1 MKRILLVCALIASTF
16 ALQFGGGIASAN
28 TQVTPAAQSV
38 SGVVGTPISATTA
51 YTVTGISGT
60 KVFVISPTLPAGLSI
75 NTSTGVVSGTPSA
88 ASVAANYTVTVSDGA
103 TSATAIITIGV
114 SGTATLSPSTQTVT
128 GRVGA
133 AITVTTAF
141 TSTGLGTRYFSIAP
155 ALPAGLVFSSSTGVL
170 SGTATAARG
179 ATTYVVTAADG
190 TNYAVATMRLTI
202 SAVPLMT
209 PASQAVSGVVGTAI
223 ATTSVFVAPTLTD
236 TSGTKTFTV
245 SPALPAGLTLNAAT
259 GTVSGT
265 PTAVST
271 QTTYIVTGTDG
282 TNSSA
287 NFATSTLTVVV
298 AAPAAATT
306 TTTTTVPTSTQ
317 GCLASTVAG
326 RISSTVDV
334 ANSALPSTQFA
345 CSMRIAIRPTKAVVV
360 AVAHQGTTVNKTV
373 ASYSVV
379 LKRLNGGSIVRPLAM
394 GTTPSVLRAN
404 YKRLIAGTWS
414 VTITAFSATGATVA
428 TYNSASFRVG

>member
-16 ALQFGGGIASAN
+16 ALQLGGGIASAN

-38 SGVVGTPISATTA
+38 SGVVGTAISATTA

-88 ASVAANYTVTVSDGA
+88 ASVAANYTVTVSDGS
-103 TSATAIITIGV
+103 TSATATITIAV
-114 SGTATLSPSTQTVT
+114 SGTATLSPGTQTVT

-133 AITVTTAF
+133 AITATTAF

-170 SGTATAARG
+170 SGTATAAKE

-202 SAVPLMT
+202 SAVPVMT

-223 ATTSVFVAPTLTD
+223 ATTSVFAAPTVT
-236 TSGTKTFTV
+236 GTKTFTV
-245 SPALPAGLTLNAAT
+245 SPALPTGLTLNATT
-259 GTVSGT
+259 GAVSGT

-271 QTTYIVTGTDG
+271 QATYIVTATDG
-282 TNSSA
+282 T

-298 AAPAAATT
+298 AATATATT
-306 TTTTTVPTSTQ
+306 TTTLPTSTTVPTSTQ

-404 YKRLIAGTWS
+404 YTRLIAGTWS

>member
-1 MKRILLVCALIASTF
+1 MKRILLVSAIIVSTF
-16 ALQFGGGIASAN
+16 ALQLGGGTALAI

-38 SGVVGTPISATTA
+38 SGVVGTAISATTA

-60 KVFVISPTLPAGLSI
+60 KVFVISPTLPAGLTMNS
-75 NTSTGVVSGTPSA
+75 STGVVSGTPTAS
-88 ASVAANYTVTVSDGA
+88 SVASNYTVTVSDGA
-103 TSATAIITIGV
+103 TSATATITIAV
-114 SGTATLSPSTQTVT
+114 SGTATLSPGTQTVT

-133 AITVTTAF
+133 AITATTAF

-170 SGTATAARG
+170 SGTATAAKG

-202 SAVPLMT
+202 SAVPVMT
-209 PASQAVSGVVGTAI
+209 PASQSVSGVVGTAI

-271 QTTYIVTGTDG
+271 QTTYVITGTDG

-287 NFATSTLTVVV
+287 NFATSTLTIVV
-298 AAPAAATT
+298 AAPAAA

-317 GCLASTVAG
+317 GCLASTVKG
-326 RISSTVDV
+326 RISNTVDV

-360 AVAHQGTTVNKTV
+360 AVAHQGTTINKTV

-379 LKRLNGGSIVRPLAM
+379 LKRLNGGSIVRPLTM
-394 GTTPSVLRAN
+394 GTAPSVLRAN
-404 YKRLIAGTWS
+404 YPRLIAGTWS

>member
-16 ALQFGGGIASAN
+16 ALQLGGGIASAN

-38 SGVVGTPISATTA
+38 SGVVGTAISATTA

-88 ASVAANYTVTVSDGA
+88 ASVAANYTVTVSDGS
-103 TSATAIITIGV
+103 TSATATITIAV
-114 SGTATLSPSTQTVT
+114 SGTATLSPGTQTVT

-133 AITVTTAF
+133 AITATTAF

-170 SGTATAARG
+170 SGTATAAKE

-202 SAVPLMT
+202 SAVPVMT

-223 ATTSVFVAPTLTD
+223 ATTSVFAAPTVT
-236 TSGTKTFTV
+236 GTKTFTV
-245 SPALPAGLTLNAAT
+245 SPALPTGLTLNATT
-259 GTVSGT
+259 GAVSGT

-271 QTTYIVTGTDG
+271 QTTYIVTATDG
-282 TNSSA
+282 T

-298 AAPAAATT
+298 AATAAA

-326 RISSTVDV
+326 RISNTVDV

-345 CSMRIAIRPTKAVVV
+345 CSMRIAIRPTRAVVV
-360 AVAHQGTTVNKTV
+360 AVAHQGTTINKTV

-379 LKRLNGGSIVRPLAM
+379 LKRLNGGSIVRPLTM
-394 GTTPSVLRAN
+394 GTAPSVLRAN
-404 YKRLIAGTWS
+404 YPRLIAGTWS

-428 TYNSASFRVG
+428 TYESASFRVG

>member
-16 ALQFGGGIASAN
+16 ALQLGGGIASAN

-38 SGVVGTPISATTA
+38 SGVVGTAISATTA

-88 ASVAANYTVTVSDGA
+88 ASVAANYTVTVSDGS
-103 TSATAIITIGV
+103 TSATATITIAV
-114 SGTATLSPSTQTVT
+114 SGTATLSPGTQTVT

-133 AITVTTAF
+133 AITATTAF

-170 SGTATAARG
+170 SGTATAAKE

-202 SAVPLMT
+202 SAVPVMT

-223 ATTSVFVAPTLTD
+223 ATTSVFAAPTVT
-236 TSGTKTFTV
+236 GTKTFTV
-245 SPALPAGLTLNAAT
+245 SPALPTGLTLNATT
-259 GTVSGT
+259 GAVSGT

-271 QTTYIVTGTDG
+271 QTTYIVTATDG
-282 TNSSA
+282 T

-298 AAPAAATT
+298 AATAAA

-326 RISSTVDV
+326 RISNTVDV

-360 AVAHQGTTVNKTV
+360 AVAHQGTTINKTV

-379 LKRLNGGSIVRPLAM
+379 LKRLNGGSIVRPLTM
-394 GTTPSVLRAN
+394 GTAPSVLRAN
-404 YKRLIAGTWS
+404 YSRLIAGTWS
-414 VTITAFSATGATVA
+414 VTVTAFSATGATVA
-428 TYNSASFRVG
+428 TYESASFRVG

>member
-16 ALQFGGGIASAN
+16 ALQLGGGIASAN

-133 AITVTTAF
+133 AITATTAF

-202 SAVPLMT
+202 SAVPVMT

-271 QTTYIVTGTDG
+271 QTTYIVTATDG
-282 TNSSA
+282 T
-287 NFATSTLTVVV
+287 NFATSTLTIVV
-298 AAPAAATT
+298 AATAAA

-326 RISSTVDV
+326 RIRNTVDV

-360 AVAHQGTTVNKTV
+360 AVAHQGTTINKTV

-379 LKRLNGGSIVRPLAM
+379 LKRLNGGSIVRPLTM
-394 GTTPSVLRAN
+394 GTAPSVLRAN
-404 YKRLIAGTWS
+404 YPRLIAGTWS

-428 TYNSASFRVG
+428 TYNSTSFRVG

>member
-1 MKRILLVCALIASTF
+1 MKRILLVSAIIVSTF
-16 ALQFGGGIASAN
+16 ALQLGGGTALAI

-38 SGVVGTPISATTA
+38 SGVVGTAISATTA

-60 KVFVISPTLPAGLSI
+60 KVFVISPTLPAGLTMNS
-75 NTSTGVVSGTPSA
+75 STGVVSGTPTAS
-88 ASVAANYTVTVSDGA
+88 SVASNYTVTVSDGA
-103 TSATAIITIGV
+103 TSATATITIAV
-114 SGTATLSPSTQTVT
+114 SGTATLSPGTQTVT

-133 AITVTTAF
+133 AITATTAF

-170 SGTATAARG
+170 SGTATAAKE

-202 SAVPLMT
+202 SAVPVMT
-209 PASQAVSGVVGTAI
+209 PASQAISGVVGTAI
-223 ATTSVFVAPTLTD
+223 ATTSVFAAPTVT
-236 TSGTKTFTV
+236 GTKTFTV
-245 SPALPAGLTLNAAT
+245 SPALPTGLTLSAT
-259 GTVSGT
+259 TGAVSGT

-271 QTTYIVTGTDG
+271 QTTYIVTSTDG
-282 TNSSA
+282 T

-298 AAPAAATT
+298 AATTT

-317 GCLASTVAG
+317 GCLAPT
-326 RISSTVDV
+326 ISGKISNTVDV

-379 LKRLNGGSIVRPLAM
+379 LKRLNGGSIVRPLTM

-404 YKRLIAGTWS
+404 YTRLKAGTWS

-428 TYNSASFRVG
+428 TYDSASFRVG

>member
-1 MKRILLVCALIASTF
+1 MKRIFLVCALIASTF
-16 ALQFGGGIASAN
+16 ALQLGGGIASAN

-170 SGTATAARG
+170 SGSATAAKE

-202 SAVPLMT
+202 SAVPVMT

-271 QTTYIVTGTDG
+271 QTTYIVTATDG
-282 TNSSA
+282 T
-287 NFATSTLTVVV
+287 NFATSTLTIVV
-298 AAPAAATT
+298 AATAAA

-326 RISSTVDV
+326 RIRNTVDV

-360 AVAHQGTTVNKTV
+360 AVAHQGTTINKTV

-379 LKRLNGGSIVRPLAM
+379 LKRLNGGSIVRPLTM
-394 GTTPSVLRAN
+394 GTAPSVLRAN
-404 YKRLIAGTWS
+404 YPRLIAGTWS

-428 TYNSASFRVG
+428 TYNSTSFRVG

>member
-16 ALQFGGGIASAN
+16 ALQLGGGIASAN

-38 SGVVGTPISATTA
+38 SGVVGTAISATTA

-88 ASVAANYTVTVSDGA
+88 ASVAANYTVTVSDGS
-103 TSATAIITIGV
+103 TSATATITIAV
-114 SGTATLSPSTQTVT
+114 SGTATLSPGTQTVT

-133 AITVTTAF
+133 AITATTAF

-170 SGTATAARG
+170 SGTATAAKE

-202 SAVPLMT
+202 SAVPVMT

-223 ATTSVFVAPTLTD
+223 ATTSVFAAPTVT
-236 TSGTKTFTV
+236 GTKTFTV
-245 SPALPAGLTLNAAT
+245 SPALPTGLTLNATT
-259 GTVSGT
+259 GAVSGT

-271 QTTYIVTGTDG
+271 QTTYIVTATDG
-282 TNSSA
+282 T

-298 AAPAAATT
+298 AATAAA

-326 RISSTVDV
+326 RISNTVDV

-345 CSMRIAIRPTKAVVV
+345 CSMRIAIRPTRAVVV
-360 AVAHQGTTVNKTV
+360 AVAHQGTTINKTV

-379 LKRLNGGSIVRPLAM
+379 LKRLNGGSIVRPLTM
-394 GTTPSVLRAN
+394 GTAPSVLRAN
-404 YKRLIAGTWS
+404 YPRLIAGTWS

-428 TYNSASFRVG
+428 TYDSASFRVG

>member
-16 ALQFGGGIASAN
+16 ALQLGGGIASAN

-103 TSATAIITIGV
+103 TSATAIITIAV
-114 SGTATLSPSTQTVT
+114 SGTATLSPGTQTVT

-133 AITVTTAF
+133 AITATTAF

-170 SGTATAARG
+170 SGSATAAKE

-202 SAVPLMT
+202 SAVPVMT

-223 ATTSVFVAPTLTD
+223 ATTSVFAAPTVT
-236 TSGTKTFTV
+236 GTKTFTV
-245 SPALPAGLTLNAAT
+245 SPALPTGLTLNATT

-271 QTTYIVTGTDG
+271 QTTYIVTATDG
-282 TNSSA
+282 T
-287 NFATSTLTVVV
+287 NFATSTLTIVV
-298 AAPAAATT
+298 AATAAA

-326 RISSTVDV
+326 RIRNTVDV

-360 AVAHQGTTVNKTV
+360 AVAHQGTTINKTV

-379 LKRLNGGSIVRPLAM
+379 LKRLNGGSIVRPLTM
-394 GTTPSVLRAN
+394 GTAPSVLRAN
-404 YKRLIAGTWS
+404 YPRLIAGTWS

-428 TYNSASFRVG
+428 TYNSTSFRVG

>member
-16 ALQFGGGIASAN
+16 ALQLGGGIASAN

-88 ASVAANYTVTVSDGA
+88 ASVAANYTVTVSDGS
-103 TSATAIITIGV
+103 TSATATITIAV
-114 SGTATLSPSTQTVT
+114 SGTATLSPGTQTVT

-133 AITVTTAF
+133 AITATTAF

-155 ALPAGLVFSSSTGVL
+155 ALPPGLVFSSSTGVL
-170 SGTATAARG
+170 SGAATAARG

-202 SAVPLMT
+202 SAVPVMT

-223 ATTSVFVAPTLTD
+223 ATTSVFAAPTVT
-236 TSGTKTFTV
+236 GTKTFTV

-271 QTTYIVTGTDG
+271 QTTYIVTATDG
-282 TNSSA
+282 T
-287 NFATSTLTVVV
+287 NFATSTLTIVV
-298 AAPAAATT
+298 AATAAA

-326 RISSTVDV
+326 RIRNTVDV

-360 AVAHQGTTVNKTV
+360 AVAHQGTTINKTV

-379 LKRLNGGSIVRPLAM
+379 LKRLNGGSIVRPLTM
-394 GTTPSVLRAN
+394 GTAPSVLRAN
-404 YKRLIAGTWS
+404 YPRLIAGTWS

-428 TYNSASFRVG
+428 TYNSTSFRVG

>member
-16 ALQFGGGIASAN
+16 ALQLGGGIASAN

-133 AITVTTAF
+133 AITATTAF

-155 ALPAGLVFSSSTGVL
+155 ALPPGLVFSSSTGVL

-202 SAVPLMT
+202 SAVPVMT

-223 ATTSVFVAPTLTD
+223 ATTSVFAAPTVT
-236 TSGTKTFTV
+236 GTKTFTV

-271 QTTYIVTGTDG
+271 QTTYVITGTDG

-287 NFATSTLTVVV
+287 NFATSTLTIVV
-298 AAPAAATT
+298 AATAAATT
-306 TTTTTVPTSTQ
+306 KTTVPTSAQ
-317 GCLASTVAG
+317 GCLASTVKG
-326 RISSTVDV
+326 RIRNTVDV

-360 AVAHQGTTVNKTV
+360 AVAHQGTTINKTV

-379 LKRLNGGSIVRPLAM
+379 LKRLNGGSIVRPLTM
-394 GTTPSVLRAN
+394 GTAPSVLRAN
-404 YKRLIAGTWS
+404 YPRLIAGTWS

-428 TYNSASFRVG
+428 TYNSTSFRVG

>member
-16 ALQFGGGIASAN
+16 ALQLGGGIASAN

-133 AITVTTAF
+133 AITATTAF

-155 ALPAGLVFSSSTGVL
+155 ALPPGLVFSSSTGVL
-170 SGTATAARG
+170 SGAATAARG

-271 QTTYIVTGTDG
+271 QTTYVITGTDG

-287 NFATSTLTVVV
+287 NFATSTLTIVV
-298 AAPAAATT
+298 AATAAATT
-306 TTTTTVPTSTQ
+306 KTTVPTSAQ
-317 GCLASTVAG
+317 GCLASTVKG
-326 RISSTVDV
+326 RIRNTVDV

-360 AVAHQGTTVNKTV
+360 AVAHQGTTINKTV

-379 LKRLNGGSIVRPLAM
+379 LKRLNGGSIVRPLTM
-394 GTTPSVLRAN
+394 GTAPSVLRAN
-404 YKRLIAGTWS
+404 YPRLIAGTWS

-428 TYNSASFRVG
+428 TYNSTSFRVG

>member
-16 ALQFGGGIASAN
+16 ALQLGGGAASAN

-38 SGVVGTPISATTA
+38 SGVVGTAISATTA

-60 KVFVISPTLPAGLSI
+60 KVFVISPTLPTGLSI

-103 TSATAIITIGV
+103 TSSTATITIAV
-114 SGTATLSPSTQTVT
+114 SGTATLSPGTQTVT

-133 AITVTTAF
+133 AITATTAF

-170 SGTATAARG
+170 SGTATAAKE

-202 SAVPLMT
+202 SAVPVMT
-209 PASQAVSGVVGTAI
+209 PASQAVSGVVGTAV
-223 ATTSVFVAPTLTD
+223 ATTSVFAAPTVT
-236 TSGTKTFTV
+236 GTKTFTV
-245 SPALPAGLTLNAAT
+245 SPALPTGLTLNATT
-259 GTVSGT
+259 GAVSGT

-271 QTTYIVTGTDG
+271 QTTYIVTATDG
-282 TNSSA
+282 T

-298 AAPAAATT
+298 AATATATT

-317 GCLASTVAG
+317 GCLAPTVTG
-326 RISSTVDV
+326 RISNTVDV

-360 AVAHQGTTVNKTV
+360 AVAHQGTTINKTV

-379 LKRLNGGSIVRPLAM
+379 LKRLNGGSIVRPLTM
-394 GTTPSVLRAN
+394 GTAPSVLRAN
-404 YKRLIAGTWS
+404 YTRLIAGTWS
-414 VTITAFSATGATVA
+414 VTITAFSATGAAIT
-428 TYNSASFRVG
+428 TYDSPSFRVG

>member
-1 MKRILLVCALIASTF
+1 MKRIFLVCALIASTF
-16 ALQFGGGIASAN
+16 ALQLGGGIASAN

-75 NTSTGVVSGTPSA
+75 NTATGVVSGTPSA

-133 AITVTTAF
+133 AITATTAF

-155 ALPAGLVFSSSTGVL
+155 ALPPGLVFSSSTGVL
-170 SGTATAARG
+170 SGAATAARG

-223 ATTSVFVAPTLTD
+223 ATTSVFAAPTVT
-236 TSGTKTFTV
+236 GTKTFTV

-271 QTTYIVTGTDG
+271 QTTYVITGTDG

-287 NFATSTLTVVV
+287 NFATSTLTIVV
-298 AAPAAATT
+298 AATAAATT
-306 TTTTTVPTSTQ
+306 KTTVPTSAQ
-317 GCLASTVAG
+317 GCLASTVKG
-326 RISSTVDV
+326 RIRNTVDV

-360 AVAHQGTTVNKTV
+360 AVAHQGTTINKTV

-379 LKRLNGGSIVRPLAM
+379 LKRLNGGSIVRPLTM
-394 GTTPSVLRAN
+394 GTAPSVLRAN
-404 YKRLIAGTWS
+404 YPRLIAGTWS

-428 TYNSASFRVG
+428 TYNSTSFRVG

>member
-16 ALQFGGGIASAN
+16 ALQLGGGIASAN

-88 ASVAANYTVTVSDGA
+88 ASVAANYTVTVSDGS
-103 TSATAIITIGV
+103 TSATATITIAV
-114 SGTATLSPSTQTVT
+114 SGTATLSPGTQTVT

-133 AITVTTAF
+133 AITATTAF

-170 SGTATAARG
+170 SGSATAAKE

-202 SAVPLMT
+202 SAVPVMT

-223 ATTSVFVAPTLTD
+223 ATTSVFAAPTVT
-236 TSGTKTFTV
+236 GTKTFTV

-271 QTTYIVTGTDG
+271 QTTYIVTATDG

-287 NFATSTLTVVV
+287 NFATSTLTIVV
-298 AAPAAATT
+298 AATAAATT
-306 TTTTTVPTSTQ
+306 KTTVPTSAQ
-317 GCLASTVAG
+317 GCLASTVKG
-326 RISSTVDV
+326 RIRNTVDV

-360 AVAHQGTTVNKTV
+360 AVAHQGTTINKTV

-379 LKRLNGGSIVRPLAM
+379 LKRLNGGSIVRPLTM
-394 GTTPSVLRAN
+394 GTAPSVLRAN
-404 YKRLIAGTWS
+404 YPRLIAGTWS

-428 TYNSASFRVG
+428 TYNSTSFRVG

>member
-133 AITVTTAF
+133 AITATTAF

-202 SAVPLMT
+202 SAVPVMT

-223 ATTSVFVAPTLTD
+223 ATTSVFAAPTVT
-236 TSGTKTFTV
+236 GTKTFTV

-271 QTTYIVTGTDG
+271 QTTYIVTATDG
-282 TNSSA
+282 T
-287 NFATSTLTVVV
+287 NFATSTLTIVV
-298 AAPAAATT
+298 AATAAA

-360 AVAHQGTTVNKTV
+360 AVAHQGTTINKTV

-379 LKRLNGGSIVRPLAM
+379 LKRLNGGSIVRPLTM
-394 GTTPSVLRAN
+394 GTAPSVLRAN
-404 YKRLIAGTWS
+404 YPRLIAGTWS

>member
-1 MKRILLVCALIASTF
+1 MKRIFLVCALIASTF
-16 ALQFGGGIASAN
+16 ALQLGGGIASAN

-88 ASVAANYTVTVSDGA
+88 ASVAANYTVTVSDGS
-103 TSATAIITIGV
+103 TSATATITIAV
-114 SGTATLSPSTQTVT
+114 SGTATLSPGTQTVT

-133 AITVTTAF
+133 AITATTAF

-170 SGTATAARG
+170 SGSATAAKE

-202 SAVPLMT
+202 SAVPVMT

-223 ATTSVFVAPTLTD
+223 ATTSVFAAPTVT
-236 TSGTKTFTV
+236 GTKTFTV

-271 QTTYIVTGTDG
+271 QTTYIVTATDG
-282 TNSSA
+282 T
-287 NFATSTLTVVV
+287 NFATSTLTIVV
-298 AAPAAATT
+298 AATAAA
-306 TTTTTVPTSTQ
+306 TTTTTVPTSAQ

-326 RISSTVDV
+326 RIRNTVDV

-360 AVAHQGTTVNKTV
+360 AVAHQGTTINKTV

-379 LKRLNGGSIVRPLAM
+379 LKRLNGGSIVRPLTM
-394 GTTPSVLRAN
+394 GTAPSVLRAN
-404 YKRLIAGTWS
+404 YPRLIAGTWS

-428 TYNSASFRVG
+428 TYNSTSFRVG

>member
-16 ALQFGGGIASAN
+16 ALQLGSGIASAN

-133 AITVTTAF
+133 AITATTAF

-155 ALPAGLVFSSSTGVL
+155 ALPPGLVFSSSTGVL
-170 SGTATAARG
+170 SGAATAARG

-202 SAVPLMT
+202 SAVPVMT

-271 QTTYIVTGTDG
+271 QTTYVITGTDG

-287 NFATSTLTVVV
+287 NFATSTLTIVV
-298 AAPAAATT
+298 AATAAATT
-306 TTTTTVPTSTQ
+306 KTTVPTSAQ
-317 GCLASTVAG
+317 GCLASTVKG
-326 RISSTVDV
+326 RIRNTVDV

-360 AVAHQGTTVNKTV
+360 AVAHQGTTINKTV

-379 LKRLNGGSIVRPLAM
+379 LKRLNGGSIVRPLTM
-394 GTTPSVLRAN
+394 GTAPSVLRAN
-404 YKRLIAGTWS
+404 YPRLIAGTWS

-428 TYNSASFRVG
+428 TYNSTSFRVG

>member
-16 ALQFGGGIASAN
+16 ALQLGGGIASAN

-133 AITVTTAF
+133 AITATTAF

-202 SAVPLMT
+202 SAVPVMT

-271 QTTYIVTGTDG
+271 QTTYIITGTDG

-287 NFATSTLTVVV
+287 NFATSTLTIVV
-298 AAPAAATT
+298 AATAAATT
-306 TTTTTVPTSTQ
+306 KTTVPTSAQ
-317 GCLASTVAG
+317 GCLASTVKG
-326 RISSTVDV
+326 RIRNTVDV

-360 AVAHQGTTVNKTV
+360 AVAHQGTTINKTV

-379 LKRLNGGSIVRPLAM
+379 LKRLNGGSIVRPLTM
-394 GTTPSVLRAN
+394 GTAPSVLRAN
-404 YKRLIAGTWS
+404 YPRLIAGTWS

-428 TYNSASFRVG
+428 TYNSTSFRVG

>member
-16 ALQFGGGIASAN
+16 ALQLGGGIASAN

-133 AITVTTAF
+133 AITATTAF

-271 QTTYIVTGTDG
+271 QTTYIVTATDG
-282 TNSSA
+282 T
-287 NFATSTLTVVV
+287 NFATSTLTIVV
-298 AAPAAATT
+298 AATAAA

-326 RISSTVDV
+326 RIRNTVDV

-360 AVAHQGTTVNKTV
+360 AVAHQGTTINKTV

-379 LKRLNGGSIVRPLAM
+379 LKRLNGGSIVRPLTM
-394 GTTPSVLRAN
+394 GTAPSVLRAN
-404 YKRLIAGTWS
+404 YPRLIAGTWS

-428 TYNSASFRVG
+428 TYNSTSFRVG